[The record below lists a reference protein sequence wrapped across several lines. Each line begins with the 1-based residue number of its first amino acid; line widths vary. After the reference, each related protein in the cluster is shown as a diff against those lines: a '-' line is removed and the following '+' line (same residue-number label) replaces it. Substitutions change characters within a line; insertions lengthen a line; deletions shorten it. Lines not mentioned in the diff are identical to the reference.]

1 MKHKSWNNFGSYAS
15 TLILACST
23 FTMPPIAFATAS
35 DETQSV
41 TVRGH
46 AELPTIESFFQP
58 ASFST
63 ATLSPDGKNVAMLI
77 AGPNKRLALSIME
90 TSSTSPKVIARFSNA
105 DITSVTWVNNNR
117 LVYGMGD
124 RQIGGTEARMGPG
137 LVAIDKDGGNTRE
150 IIARTSGNTGFR
162 VLGPR
167 YSFFRPTGVAGSD
180 DIFITQNSGTLTAP
194 AATLMRVNTM
204 TGLAN
209 GLASPPNSGS
219 FLTDRAGELRV
230 AVSTNEKLTS
240 VQYRDPKDNNWRTLI
255 SFDPFKEDGFSP
267 AFIAPDG
274 SLYVTSHQ
282 GQDTTSVYQY
292 DLANNKVL
300 PTPLVSLTGYDFN
313 GGFIY
318 SKKRNKL
325 LGMRYETDAQ
335 ATAWFDADM
344 QKIQDKVDAL
354 LPGTINNISVAT
366 EADPETVLV
375 SVFSDTLPGYY
386 LLFNTITEKMTR
398 LGVARPEVDQARMS
412 SKDMIRYKA
421 RDGMEIPAYLTLPKN
436 SNGKNLPLILMVHGG
451 PYVRGGH
458 WDWNP
463 QTQLLASRGYAVL
476 EPDFRGSE
484 GYGIKLHRAG
494 WKQWGLKMQDDLDDA
509 RKWAIDQGYAD
520 ADRVCIAGAS
530 YGGYA
535 VLMGLIR
542 NPELYK
548 CGISWVGVSDINLL
562 YDVAW
567 SDTSSSQ
574 WEKYG
579 MPVLIGDQEKDAAQ
593 LKATSPLEQASR
605 LKKPLILAYGAD
617 DVRVPLVHGTKFYNA
632 IKANNPDV
640 EWIVYPGEGH
650 GWRKLENNI
659 DFWSRIEKFLDK
671 NIGKH

>member
-1 MKHKSWNNFGSYAS
+1 MKHQSWNKISGCAG
-15 TLILACST
+15 TLMLACSAIT
-23 FTMPPIAFATAS
+23 LSLSAS
-35 DETQSV
+35 AAADGTQIV

-46 AELPTIESFFQP
+46 AELPAIASFFQP
-58 ASFST
+58 SSFAQAS
-63 ATLSPDGKNVAMLI
+63 LSPDGKSVAMLVS
-77 AGPNKRLALSIME
+77 GPNQRLALSIMD

-105 DITSVTWVNNNR
+105 DITSVTWVNNKR

-137 LVAIDKDGGNTRE
+137 LVAIDKDGGNARD
-150 IIARTSGNTGFR
+150 IIARTSSNSGFR

-167 YSFFRPTGVAGSD
+167 YSFFRPTGVPDSD
-180 DIFITQNSGTLTAP
+180 DIFITQNSGTRTAP
-194 AATLMRVNTM
+194 ATSLMRVNTM

-209 GLASPPNSGS
+209 GIASPANSAA
-219 FLTDRAGELRV
+219 FLTDNAGELRV
-230 AVSTNEKLTS
+230 AVSINEKLTS
-240 VQYRDPKDNNWRTLI
+240 VQYRDPKDNNWRTLT
-255 SFDPFKEDGFSP
+255 SFDPLKEDGFSP

-292 DLANNKVL
+292 DLSNNKVL
-300 PTPLVSLTGYDFN
+300 PTPLVTLTGYDFN
-313 GGFIY
+313 GGFLY
-318 SKKRNKL
+318 SKKKNTL

-335 ATAWFDADM
+335 ATAWFDEDM
-344 QKIQDKVDAL
+344 KKIQDKVDAL
-354 LPGTINNISVAT
+354 LPGTVNSISVAS
-366 EADPETVLV
+366 EATPETVLV
-375 SVFSDTLPGYY
+375 SAFSDTLPGYY

-398 LGVARPEVDQARMS
+398 LGVARPEVDQAKMS
-412 SKDMIRYKA
+412 SKDMVRYKA

-436 SNGKNLPLILMVHGG
+436 SNGKKLPLILMVHGG

-463 QTQLLASRGYAVL
+463 QTQFLASRGYAVL
-476 EPDFRGSE
+476 EPDFRGSQ
-484 GYGIKLHRAG
+484 GYGKKLHEAG

-509 RKWAIDQGYAD
+509 RKWAIEQGYAD

-579 MPVLIGDQEKDAAQ
+579 MPILIGDQEKDAAQ
-593 LKATSPLEQASR
+593 LKATSPLEQAAR

-632 IKANNPDV
+632 IKTNNPDV

-671 NIGKH
+671 NIGQH